1 MADRGPS
8 AGARPGHAVR
18 NRGDIQNRPG
28 GGGGEGEATAPSL
41 SLVDGGAILVG
52 SRLMRS
58 SRSERER
65 EREREPFTSVGHDPG
80 DTGPR

>member
-28 GGGGEGEATAPSL
+28 EGEGEGEGEVTAPSL

-52 SRLMRS
+52 SRLMCS
-58 SRSERER
+58 SRSER
-65 EREREPFTSVGHDPG
+65 EREREPFTSVGHE
-80 DTGPR
+80 PRR